1 MGTGRIRYINVLLCF
16 IHSCSPFI
24 YSISSLQSRLR
35 NQGFNT
41 QRSSLHNSIKSYAS
55 AGNRAIPQ
63 KNVRKQNYSAKA
75 SSARVPSSAP
85 FFDLTTLRPRGER
98 PTRLVHPDD
107 RVSEIRPAC
116 PVDGRGKSRVE
127 LGAGKGGS

>member
-1 MGTGRIRYINVLLCF
+1 MFFNVLF
-16 IHSCSPFI
+16 ILIILVLPS
-24 YSISSLQSRLR
+24 SIQSQAFNPDCGIRVSTHNAVPYTTASKATQLR
-35 NQGFNT
+35 VNGPST
-41 QRSSLHNSIKSYAS
+41 
-55 AGNRAIPQ
+55 Q
-63 KNVRKQNYSAKA
+63 KNVRKQNYSAKV